1 MKILMLGDWGPGGIQ
16 NHTRCLLRELRA
28 CEGVEI
34 YCIGEDE
41 PYVGCKYQGHDIRK
55 LFQLRRVIKRFKP
68 DVVHVQKFCLVN
80 FLYLKFFTRIPRI
93 VSLHMPYGGLR
104 GFKGHVLKWLMSPCY
119 FLPVSSATWRDFL
132 SVYPGSRG
140 EVFFN
145 PVRVAGGASPREGEF
160 DSWKNGEV
168 PVIGMVGRNADQKDW
183 PSFCAC
189 MKTVR
194 EAGAPVECW
203 GVGVDAEQAKSFGD
217 GAECVEWKGHQT
229 NGREWIGRMDV
240 FVMTSKHEQ
249 LPTTVLECFLMR
261 TVICGFIPAG
271 GFSDILALSNGALR
285 EVFIEERDVGKL
297 AAVVTRILNDA
308 DLRRR
313 LIEDGWQIVTQHF
326 AAEKIVPEQLVPIY
340 QKVCGHA

>member
-1 MKILMLGDWGPGGIQ
+1 MKVLMLGDWGPGGIL
-16 NHTRCLLRELRA
+16 NHTKCLLKELRA
-28 CEGVEI
+28 CEWVEV

-41 PYVGCKYQGHDIRK
+41 PYVGGKYQGHDIRK
-55 LFQLRRVIKRFKP
+55 LYQLRRAIKMFRP

-80 FLYLKFFTRIPRI
+80 FFYLKFFTRIPRI

-119 FLPVSSATWRDFL
+119 FLPVSSATWHDFQ
-132 SVYPGSRG
+132 SVYPGARG

-145 PVRVAGGASPREGEF
+145 PIRVTGAAPQGRWSEA
-160 DSWKNGEV
+160 WKSGDV
-168 PVIGMVGRNADQKDW
+168 PIVGMVGRNADQKDW

-189 MKTVR
+189 MKAVR
-194 EAGAPVECW
+194 ENVPSVECW
-203 GVGVDAEQAKSFGD
+203 GVGVGVEQARSFGAV
-217 GAECVEWKGHQT
+217 AECIDWKGRQT

-240 FVMTSKHEQ
+240 FLMTSKHEQ

-271 GFSDILALSNGALR
+271 GFSDILSFSNGALR
-285 EVFIEERDVGKL
+285 EVFIEDRDVGKL
-297 AAVVTRILNDA
+297 AEVVVRILNDA

-313 LIEDGWQIVTQHF
+313 LIEDGWQIVTRHF

-340 QKVCGHA
+340 RKVCGHA